1 MALDIIVVV
10 LVYKIFTIVF
20 KKEPDL
26 DVIMSTNCAPMLFCS
41 TMLLVYYLSADLVAI
56 EAVLTNN

>member
-26 DVIMSTNCAPMLFCS
+26 DVIMSTKLRPNAFLFYYATC
-41 TMLLVYYLSADLVAI
+41 LLFECRSGSHRGC
-56 EAVLTNN
+56 TN